1 MRRGHRRLQAK
12 QSLRYER
19 PTKMHYLNSMRYI
32 TMRLCD
38 VYHRLGSHPTF
49 DDDTE
54 RRTRWSAR
62 PTVSSPSP
70 NRESLLLQMG
80 YVEPFDTRAVHL
92 TGSSLRDERAARG
105 G

>member
-1 MRRGHRRLQAK
+1 
-12 QSLRYER
+12 
-19 PTKMHYLNSMRYI
+19 MHYLNSMRYV

-38 VYHRLGSHPTF
+38 VYHRLGSDPTF

-54 RRTRWSAR
+54 RRTRWSAE
-62 PTVSSPSP
+62 TDSLIAVAES
-70 NRESLLLQMG
+70 RETLLLQMG